1 MLREERTLETF
12 GAGSSYNIKKELET
26 LLGQPC
32 STQVTSQNHF
42 LSVKSES
49 HVLRIACYIILPEI
63 SSSKMI
69 FLQPISSFRHSL
81 PQKTKSAT

>member
-26 LLGQPC
+26 LLGQPY
-32 STQVTSQNHF
+32 STSQVTSQNHF

-49 HVLRIACYIILPEI
+49 HVLRIACYN
-63 SSSKMI
+63 STRNFFK
-69 FLQPISSFRHSL
+69 
-81 PQKTKSAT
+81 